1 MKKITVIG
9 ATGMIGIPVTKELIK
24 AGFEVTALVR
34 DENKAKKNFPQG
46 VTFVKGDIEDK
57 NSIVN
62 SLKNAEGVYINIS
75 TKPTDKENKFN
86 PETQGIDNI
95 LWAIKQSQIKQVAYL
110 ASFLALNY
118 TGNWWVMKAKKES
131 IAKTK
136 NCGVPYSIFYPSNFM
151 ENFANGMKRGNKITT
166 IGKSENKS
174 WWISGEDFGKQV
186 ANLFKLD
193 KSVNSEYSVQGL
205 EGMTMSEA
213 AQKFA
218 DSYTKEKLSVS
229 SMPLGIFKFIGIFV
243 PQVKFL
249 ANLMEVMLNNVETF
263 EAQKTWNE
271 LGKPTITLK
280 EFASKQQ

>member
-1 MKKITVIG
+1 
-9 ATGMIGIPVTKELIK
+9 
-24 AGFEVTALVR
+24 
-34 DENKAKKNFPQG
+34 
-46 VTFVKGDIEDK
+46 
-57 NSIVN
+57 
-62 SLKNAEGVYINIS
+62 
-75 TKPTDKENKFN
+75 
-86 PETQGIDNI
+86 
-95 LWAIKQSQIKQVAYL
+95 
-110 ASFLALNY
+110 
-118 TGNWWVMKAKKES
+118 MKAKKES
-131 IAKTK
+131 IAKIK

-186 ANLFKLD
+186 ANSFKLD
-193 KSVNSEYSVQGL
+193 KIGNTEYSVQGL

-229 SMPLGIFKFIGIFV
+229 SLPLGMFKFIGIFV

-249 ANLMEVMLNNVETF
+249 ANLMEVMLNNLETF

-280 EFASKQQ
+280 EFASK